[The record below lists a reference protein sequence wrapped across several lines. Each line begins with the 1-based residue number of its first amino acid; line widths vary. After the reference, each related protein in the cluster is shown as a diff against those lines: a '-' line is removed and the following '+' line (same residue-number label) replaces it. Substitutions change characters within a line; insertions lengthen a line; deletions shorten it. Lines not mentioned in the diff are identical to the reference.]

1 MFLHRGFFAQAL
13 ADNPTNPLKSA
24 HSQSFLTAY
33 KCACEILDCTRD
45 HYARQQRLVPRVW
58 RIWSN
63 AFSAA
68 VRDITWIAITVRFD
82 FEIYFQVIIGTVAIR
97 TLNVGIE
104 PPPLNKLDHACEL
117 FQSAAESSS
126 RASRALV
133 SILALRV
140 PKRITDIA
148 ICGSRYF
155 WGCVTRRYSHVSPA
169 MKMPNPIIRLSSLM
183 MSLKFLEDEQDW
195 SCQSVHSTGSL
206 LLAHL
211 QAFVFHQ
218 YPIYFILRPV
228 R

>member
-97 TLNVGIE
+97 TLNAGIE

-126 RASRALV
+126 AIRGEHGQHPAANSSSFGITPTTPPTWMRFPTSSAAASMPPAQPSPEERHEQR
-133 SILALRV
+133 STM
-140 PKRITDIA
+140 PE
-148 ICGSRYF
+148 
-155 WGCVTRRYSHVSPA
+155 SHP
-169 MKMPNPIIRLSSLM
+169 
-183 MSLKFLEDEQDW
+183 D
-195 SCQSVHSTGSL
+195 ST
-206 LLAHL
+206 
-211 QAFVFHQ
+211 
-218 YPIYFILRPV
+218 
-228 R
+228 